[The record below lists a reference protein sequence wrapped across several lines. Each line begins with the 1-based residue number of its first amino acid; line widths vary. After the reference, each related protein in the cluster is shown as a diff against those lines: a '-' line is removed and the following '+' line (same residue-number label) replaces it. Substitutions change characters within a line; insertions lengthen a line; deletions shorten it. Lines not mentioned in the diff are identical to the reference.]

1 VTHTSKALFTNSK
14 LQEKREM
21 NQEELEQLQ
30 RQVLQKTMLDLTD
43 MGNQSGV
50 ANERKRIADLLRQNL
65 TTDEADRI
73 LELLEIRER

>member
-1 VTHTSKALFTNSK
+1 
-14 LQEKREM
+14 M
-21 NQEELEQLQ
+21 NQEQLEQLQ

>member
-1 VTHTSKALFTNSK
+1 
-14 LQEKREM
+14 M